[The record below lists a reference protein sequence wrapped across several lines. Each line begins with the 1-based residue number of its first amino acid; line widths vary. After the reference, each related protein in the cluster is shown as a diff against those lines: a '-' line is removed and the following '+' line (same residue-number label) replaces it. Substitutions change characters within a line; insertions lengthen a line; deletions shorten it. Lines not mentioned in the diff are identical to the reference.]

1 MTSKLSEYD
10 MNRNTRTVA
19 LGSDHAGYELKKAI
33 SDWLKGNGWDVR
45 DVGAP
50 SAERADYPIYGKAAA
65 EMVQSGECRLGVLI
79 CGTGVGIAL
88 AANKMRGIRCA
99 VCSEPFTAKLA
110 RQHNDANMLGLGARV
125 VGPGLA
131 LMIVEEF
138 LNADF
143 EGGRHKIRVDMITQ
157 IEEENRNGTPPSS
170 GARRSAAD

>member
-1 MTSKLSEYD
+1 
-10 MNRNTRTVA
+10 MNRNARMVA
-19 LGSDHAGYELKKAI
+19 LGSDHAGYELKKTI

-50 SAERADYPIYGKAAA
+50 SAERVDYPIYGKAAA
-65 EMVQSGECRLGVLI
+65 EMVRSGECRLGVLI

-88 AANKMRGIRCA
+88 AANKIRGIRCA
-99 VCSEPFTAKLA
+99 VCSEPFTARLA

-143 EGGRHKIRVDMITQ
+143 EGGRHKSRVDMITQ
-157 IEEENRNGTPPSS
+157 IEEANQSVTPPAS
-170 GARRSAAD
+170 GARRFATD